1 MHKLFERQFLRYIL
15 VGIGNTIFSYGAY
28 SLFLFLGFKFQ
39 VANLMALLLGIAFS
53 FTTQG
58 NVVFKNAT
66 KVTFVKFVV
75 AWFFIYLFNIS
86 IIGALVQATIS
97 PYLAGALATVP
108 VTLVSYF
115 ILKYAVFG
123 RVAPSRA
130 KH

>member
-66 KVTFVKFVV
+66 KATFVKFVV